1 MEVFLKKSNILWS
14 FLASVKLTLFL
25 LLTLA
30 ATSIFGTLIPQQDNA
45 AAAIRHYG
53 ETLYR
58 ILEFF
63 DLFDLYHSWWFQ
75 VLLLLLAANL
85 VVCSIERLSST
96 WKIFFAR
103 EPGLKPERF
112 QKQPD
117 KQEFTLQR
125 PAEDVADSFRRAL
138 GKHFRTVREER
149 HDQELYFFVEQY
161 RWSRLGVYVVHLS
174 VLLMLIGGLMGSLFG
189 FQGFATI
196 VEGESTSQV
205 KLRGSDRSLTLDF
218 SIKCEDFEVS
228 FYDSGA
234 PKEFR
239 SDLVLL
245 QDGRAVL
252 EKSIV
257 VNDPLRY
264 QGISIY
270 QASYGRLPPQD
281 SQGTPESVTLRIEHK
296 ATGKSQ
302 IVTTEMNRP
311 EKLEAGPGTLTLVD
325 FQPDFQMR
333 GVDLGP
339 CLLARYEQEGQEP
352 KHILLP
358 LNYEHFDKMRQGAL
372 IISVQKARGG
382 DNGSPAEAVY
392 YTGLQIKKD
401 PGVWVVYSG
410 FMLMI
415 IGCLVAFFLSHQRFC
430 AAVTPRGRTS
440 RIMVSGLANKNPLG
454 MQRKVEKLA
463 DMLADAG
470 KGTS

>member
-1 MEVFLKKSNILWS
+1 MKKTNTLWNI
-14 FLASVKLTLFL
+14 LASVKLTLFL

-58 ILEFF
+58 ILHFF
-63 DLFDLYHSWWFQ
+63 DLFDMYHSWWFQ

-103 EPGLKPERF
+103 EPGFKPERF
-112 QKQPD
+112 QKQPNT
-117 KQEFTLQR
+117 QEFTLQR
-125 PAEDVADSFRRAL
+125 PAEEVAESFRRTL
-138 GKHFRTVREER
+138 GKRFRTVREEQ

-174 VLLMLIGGLMGSLFG
+174 VLLMLIGGLLGSLFG

-196 VEGESTSQV
+196 VEGESTSEV
-205 KLRGSDRSLTLDF
+205 RLRGSDRSLALDF
-218 SIKCEDFEVS
+218 AIKCEDFEVS

-245 QDGRAVL
+245 QDGRAVR

-270 QASYGRLPPQD
+270 QASYGRLPPQE
-281 SQGTPESVTLRIEHK
+281 SQGAPESVTLRIEHK
-296 ATGKSQ
+296 ATGKTQ
-302 IVTTEMNRP
+302 
-311 EKLEAGPGTLTLVD
+311 TLT
-325 FQPDFQMR
+325 
-333 GVDLGP
+333 
-339 CLLARYEQEGQEP
+339 
-352 KHILLP
+352 
-358 LNYEHFDKMRQGAL
+358 
-372 IISVQKARGG
+372 
-382 DNGSPAEAVY
+382 
-392 YTGLQIKKD
+392 TG
-401 PGVWVVYSG
+401 
-410 FMLMI
+410 M
-415 IGCLVAFFLSHQRFC
+415 
-430 AAVTPRGRTS
+430 
-440 RIMVSGLANKNPLG
+440 
-454 MQRKVEKLA
+454 
-463 DMLADAG
+463 
-470 KGTS
+470 

>member
-1 MEVFLKKSNILWS
+1 M
-14 FLASVKLTLFL
+14 
-25 LLTLA
+25 
-30 ATSIFGTLIPQQDNA
+30 
-45 AAAIRHYG
+45 
-53 ETLYR
+53 
-58 ILEFF
+58 
-63 DLFDLYHSWWFQ
+63 YHSWWFQ
-75 VLLLLLAANL
+75 VLLVLLAANL

-103 EPGLKPERF
+103 EPGFKPERF
-112 QKQPD
+112 QKQPN

-125 PAEDVADSFRRAL
+125 PAEDVAESFRRAL
-138 GKHFRTVREER
+138 GQRFRTVREER
-149 HDQELYFFVEQY
+149 HDQELYFFAEQY

-174 VLLMLIGGLMGSLFG
+174 VLLMLIGGLLGSLFG
-189 FQGFATI
+189 FQGFVTI
-196 VEGESTSQV
+196 VEGESTSEV
-205 KLRGSDRSLTLDF
+205 RLRGSDRSLRLDF
-218 SIKCEDFEVS
+218 AIKCKDFAVS

-270 QASYGRLPPQD
+270 QASYGRLPPQE
-281 SQGTPESVTLRIEHK
+281 SPGAPESVTLRIEHK
-296 ATGKSQ
+296 ATGKTQ
-302 IVTTEMNRP
+302 TLTTGMDRP
-311 EKLEAGPGTLTLVD
+311 ERLGAGLGTLTLVD
-325 FQPDFQMR
+325 FQSDFQMR

-339 CLLARYEQEGQEP
+339 CLLARYELEGQEP

-358 LNYEHFDKMRQGAL
+358 LNYEHFDKMRQGDV
-372 IISVQKARGG
+372 IISVQETT
-382 DNGSPAEAVY
+382 GSNTEPPAEPVY

-410 FMLMI
+410 FIMMI
-415 IGCLVAFFLSHQRFC
+415 IGCLAAFFLSHQRFC

-440 RIMVSGLANKNPLG
+440 RIMVSGLANKDPLG

-463 DMLADAG
+463 DMLADAEKG
-470 KGTS
+470 KS